1 MLLKSLAKYTFQNC
15 ALPDAIH
22 LISLLMAIVK
32 GSGKP
37 FQFELNAKMQQTLA
51 SLVVQAQDSQLFCV
65 A

>member
-15 ALPDAIH
+15 SRPDAIH

-51 SLVVQAQDSQLFCV
+51 SLVV
-65 A
+65 